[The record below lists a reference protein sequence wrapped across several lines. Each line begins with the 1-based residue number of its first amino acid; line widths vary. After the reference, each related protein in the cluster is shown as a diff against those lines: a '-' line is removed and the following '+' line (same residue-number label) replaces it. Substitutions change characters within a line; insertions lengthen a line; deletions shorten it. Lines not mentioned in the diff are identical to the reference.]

1 VIGRTQR
8 WLGASIL
15 ILGLLAPGRLEAG
28 TDTGEAANLKLVVR
42 HALDT
47 GRLIVRIGE
56 TAFFSTPLAP
66 AGANPAGSV
75 ERLLSIPSGLQ
86 TLIVE
91 LRDRRGKVTARG
103 EVRGLLVPGSAA
115 VLDVAAATAQDLS
128 LELKAAP

>member
-1 VIGRTQR
+1 VTGRTQR
-8 WLGASIL
+8 WFFAAVL
-15 ILGLLAPGRLEAG
+15 ILGLGATGSLRAE
-28 TDTGEAANLKLVVR
+28 TDIRAAHLRLVVR

-66 AGANPAGSV
+66 ADANRAGSV

-91 LRDRRGKVTARG
+91 LRDTSGKVTARK
-103 EVRGLLVPGSAA
+103 EVRGMLVPGTAA
-115 VLDVAAATAQDLS
+115 VLDVAAANRQDLS

>member
-1 VIGRTQR
+1 M
-8 WLGASIL
+8 AIL
-15 ILGLLAPGRLEAG
+15 VLGLFAVGPLEASEG
-28 TDTGEAANLKLVVR
+28 REAAHLRLVVR

-66 AGANPAGSV
+66 AAENPAGSV

-91 LRDRRGKVTARG
+91 LRDTRGKVTARK

-115 VLDVAAATAQDLS
+115 VLDVAAANRQDLS
-128 LELKAAP
+128 LELKAEP

>member
-1 VIGRTQR
+1 MLVIGLSATGSLR
-8 WLGASIL
+8 
-15 ILGLLAPGRLEAG
+15 AG
-28 TDTGEAANLKLVVR
+28 TDLRAAQLRLVVR

-66 AGANPAGSV
+66 ADANPTGSV

-91 LRDRRGKVTARG
+91 LRDSRGKVTARK
-103 EVRGLLVPGSAA
+103 EVRGMLVPGSAA
-115 VLDVAAATAQDLS
+115 VLDVAAATGQELS

>member
-8 WLGASIL
+8 LVVGAVL
-15 ILGLLAPGRLEAG
+15 VLGLCASGLLEASEAR
-28 TDTGEAANLKLVVR
+28 EAAHLRLVVR

-66 AGANPAGSV
+66 AGTNPAGSV

-91 LRDRRGKVTARG
+91 LRDQRGKVTARK
-103 EVRGLLVPGSAA
+103 EVRGLLVPGSGA
-115 VLDVAAATAQDLS
+115 VLDVAAATRQELS
-128 LELKAAP
+128 LELKSAP

>member
-1 VIGRTQR
+1 MLV
-8 WLGASIL
+8 
-15 ILGLLAPGRLEAG
+15 LGLFASGRLEAG
-28 TDTGEAANLKLVVR
+28 TDRGGAVNLRLVVR

-66 AGANPAGSV
+66 AEANPAGSV

-91 LRDRRGKVTARG
+91 LRDPRGKVTARK

-115 VLDVAAATAQDLS
+115 VLDVAAATRQDLS